1 MISGMVYRV
10 NNWTNQIAG
19 FNEETGILP
28 DDDDPGSDEDVEIEM
43 VEEEPAFLRGQ
54 TKVSIHHSPV
64 KIVKVRAAGTYMYMY
79 THAYI
84 HTYTHTHART
94 HTHTHIHTRAHTHAY
109 VRTHIHAH
117 THTHTHT
124 HRQTHRHRHTHRH
137 TQTQSH

>member
-1 MISGMVYRV
+1 MVYRV

-64 KIVKVRAAGTYMYMY
+64 KIVKVRAASM
-79 THAYI
+79 
-84 HTYTHTHART
+84 
-94 HTHTHIHTRAHTHAY
+94 
-109 VRTHIHAH
+109 H
-117 THTHTHT
+117 THTHTRTHVHVHIHVYAYIVHVHLYVNTHAHLHTHT
-124 HRQTHRHRHTHRH
+124 HR
-137 TQTQSH
+137 TQMDLCSERP